1 MRILH
6 VLSAEFFAGSV
17 AYAVQLAEAHR
28 AQGHAVWLVS
38 DSDALPTG
46 ATQIKAAISNRRYGQ
61 RLHNIRLIRQLVR
74 AEHIEVVHAHSR
86 AAIHTDPPSGATKR
100 PSC

>member
-28 AQGHAVWLVS
+28 AQGHAVWVL
-38 DSDALPTG
+38 SDAPAPLPTG
-46 ATQIKAAISNRRYGQ
+46 ATQLTAPISDRRYAA
-61 RLHNIRLIRQLVR
+61 RWRNLRRIRALVQQELALRRQ
-74 AEHIEVVHAHSR
+74 
-86 AAIHTDPPSGATKR
+86 
-100 PSC
+100 

>member
-28 AQGHAVWLVS
+28 AQGHAVWMVA
-38 DSDALPTG
+38 DADLTTG
-46 ATQIKAAISNRRYGQ
+46 ATQVWAAISNRRYGQ
-61 RLHNIRLIRQLVR
+61 RLRNSQ
-74 AEHIEVVHAHSR
+74 
-86 AAIHTDPPSGATKR
+86 
-100 PSC
+100 

>member
-28 AQGHAVWLVS
+28 AQGHSVWMAARRLL
-38 DSDALPTG
+38 ATG
-46 ATQIKAAISNRRYGQ
+46 WLQPDEKILLLNTGNGQ
-61 RLHNIRLIRQLVR
+61 KYLENVLGR
-74 AEHIEVVHAHSR
+74 AQA
-86 AAIHTDPPSGATKR
+86 
-100 PSC
+100 